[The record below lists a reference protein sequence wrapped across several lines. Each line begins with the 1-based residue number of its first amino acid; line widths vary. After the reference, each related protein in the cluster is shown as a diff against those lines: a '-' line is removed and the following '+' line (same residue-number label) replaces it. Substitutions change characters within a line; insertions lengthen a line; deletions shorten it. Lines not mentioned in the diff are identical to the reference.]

1 MEEFTTTKWLS
12 AIQMF
17 STTANIFGVVFEK
30 KMLKCKLA
38 GRSFQFFIAEFYP
51 PNCYEDLLR

>member
-30 KMLKCKLA
+30 KNA
-38 GRSFQFFIAEFYP
+38 
-51 PNCYEDLLR
+51 